1 MTTGIL
7 IQART
12 TSSRFPNKV
21 FHKINGKYSI
31 EYVIEECLASKKA
44 DKVVLVVPHNEK
56 YTFFKSFGEKYENL
70 FVIGGASNDLVSRFW
85 TASNILSLDIIVRIT
100 GDCICLMSELI
111 DNTIE
116 FYQNNN
122 FDYVS
127 NFALKNST
135 NQEDAHNH
143 ASETFLCDGFSCEV
157 FGFLALQQAYM
168 NAQSNYDKEH
178 ATTWIKRNLNCGLY
192 NQDVLTLNGKFS
204 LDEEKDLEVI
214 EAFLLLK
221 NKGFIKVNK

>member
-1 MTTGIL
+1 LITGIL

-21 FHKINGKYSI
+21 FHKINEKYSL

-44 DKVVLVVPHNEK
+44 DKVALVVPHNER
-56 YTFFKSFGEKYENL
+56 YIFLEDFSEKYRDL
-70 FVIGGASNDLVSRFW
+70 FIIGGAENNLVSRFW
-85 TASNILSLDIIVRIT
+85 TASNILSLDLIVRIT
-100 GDCICLMSELI
+100 GDCICIMSELI
-111 DNTIE
+111 DNTIDY
-116 FYQNNN
+116 FNMNN

-135 NQEDAHNH
+135 NPEDAHNY
-143 ASETFLCDGFSCEV
+143 ASETFLPEGYSAEV
-157 FGFLALQQAYM
+157 FNFFALQQAYM

>member
-1 MTTGIL
+1 MITGIL

-21 FHKINGKYSI
+21 FHKINEKYSL

-44 DKVVLVVPHNEK
+44 DKVALVVPHNER
-56 YTFFKSFGEKYENL
+56 YIFLEDFSEKYRDL
-70 FVIGGASNDLVSRFW
+70 FIIGGAENNLVSRFW
-85 TASNILSLDIIVRIT
+85 TASNILSLDLIVRIT
-100 GDCICLMSELI
+100 GDCICIMSELI
-111 DNTIE
+111 DNTIDY
-116 FYQNNN
+116 FNMNN

-135 NQEDAHNH
+135 NPEDAHNY
-143 ASETFLCDGFSCEV
+143 ASETFLPEGYSAEV
-157 FGFLALQQAYM
+157 FNFFALQQAYM
-168 NAQSNYDKEH
+168 NAQSDYDKEH

>member
-1 MTTGIL
+1 LITGIL

-21 FHKINGKYSI
+21 FHKINEKYSL

-44 DKVVLVVPHNEK
+44 DKVALVVPHNER
-56 YTFFKSFGEKYENL
+56 YIFLEDFSEKYRDL
-70 FVIGGASNDLVSRFW
+70 FIIGGAENNLVSRFW
-85 TASNILSLDIIVRIT
+85 TASNILSLDLIVRIT
-100 GDCICLMSELI
+100 GDCICIMSELI
-111 DNTIE
+111 DNTIDY
-116 FYQNNN
+116 FNMNN

-135 NQEDAHNH
+135 NPEDAHNY
-143 ASETFLCDGFSCEV
+143 ASETFLPEGYSAEV
-157 FGFLALQQAYM
+157 FNFFALQQAYM
-168 NAQSNYDKEH
+168 NAQSDYDKEH